1 MLMASSYIRTLASP
15 LHIAVWVY
23 SWLLTDPLFANLT
36 SHDCLSAFS
45 PRVSKSALGRA
56 IKAALSARNIGIL
69 IRPTFLTSDED
80 QILASD
86 VLERHRVGASMT
98 IREVISRAEEMRR
111 ERNEVSGVLV
121 CPSHPTLSM
130 AWPYRFFQRLDLR
143 VWIPSALDAD
153 RYVVSQIDVL
163 SYFRTLEE
171 LNSLYSYYPRNISN
185 MDESQ
190 FFQGKKRSRMMAVA
204 NVSAHQVYRMH
215 ATSSMLI
222 TTSATIAAN
231 GQALEPLLI
240 VPRKTLPHDVLAE
253 AEVLKMSLVYS
264 ESGWMTRCIFDD
276 WVEHMF
282 IPEAVSSGMV
292 LTS

>member
-1 MLMASSYIRTLASP
+1 MRFLEFLWP
-15 LHIAVWVY
+15 
-23 SWLLTDPLFANLT
+23 LLTRPSQWHGHTDSF
-36 SHDCLSAFS
+36 SASTCACGF
-45 PRVSKSALGRA
+45 PRRW
-56 IKAALSARNIGIL
+56 
-69 IRPTFLTSDED
+69 
-80 QILASD
+80 
-86 VLERHRVGASMT
+86 M
-98 IREVISRAEEMRR
+98 
-111 ERNEVSGVLV
+111 
-121 CPSHPTLSM
+121 
-130 AWPYRFFQRLDLR
+130 
-143 VWIPSALDAD
+143 D

-171 LNSLYSYYPRNISN
+171 LNSQYSYNPRNISN

-190 FFQGKKRSRMMAVA
+190 IFQGKKRSRMKAVA

-240 VPRKTLPHDVLAE
+240 VPRKTLPHEVLAE